1 MIKAHEF
8 DYFADVLRAV
18 RLIVFMGT
26 PHRGSQIA
34 ASLAPLATFANF
46 WLDISFT
53 SNFVGSMR
61 TDLINILSRDSVKL
75 DEIND
80 SFKQRTKGMTIISCY
95 ESVKPPGASSLV
107 SLCTC
112 PNLQIMS

>member
-8 DYFADVLRAV
+8 DYFAIVLRAV

-34 ASLAPLATFANF
+34 AALGPLATFANF

-75 DEIND
+75 DEINE
-80 SFKQRTKGMTIISCY
+80 SFRQRAKGMTIISCY

-107 SLCTC
+107 RLSNC
-112 PNLQIMS
+112 PNLQVIS